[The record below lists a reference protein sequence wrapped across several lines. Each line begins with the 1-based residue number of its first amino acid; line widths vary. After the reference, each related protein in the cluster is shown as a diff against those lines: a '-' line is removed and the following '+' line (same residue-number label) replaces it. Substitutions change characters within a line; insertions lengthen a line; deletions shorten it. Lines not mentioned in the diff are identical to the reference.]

1 MSEKIVYV
9 GISADLMHPGHI
21 NILKEAA
28 KYGRVIV
35 GLLTD
40 KAIAS
45 YKRLPFLTYDQREK
59 VIANMKQVYK
69 VVPQETLDYRPNLEM
84 IRPDIVFHGDDWK
97 KGVQLKVR
105 QQVIDTLSKWNG
117 ELVEIPYTPGISSTQ
132 LVNAHK
138 DLGTTPDRRRGQLK
152 RLLNAKPLIRILETH
167 NGLSS
172 LIAEDLEIEDENGK
186 HSFDGVWSSSL
197 TDSTAKGMPDIEAV
211 DPSSRANSV
220 DQIFNVTTKPMIYDS
235 DTGGKPE
242 HFSYTV
248 KNLERLGVSA
258 VVIEDKIGLK
268 KNSLF
273 GTEVPQQQD
282 TIEDFCNKIRVGKN
296 SQVSDDFMIISRC
309 ESLILEQGMDD
320 AVKRCKAYLDSGSDG
335 IMIHSRKSDG
345 AEILEFCEH
354 YKEFSAGRPLIVVP
368 SSFDKITEA
377 EFEEAGVNIV
387 IYANHMLRAAYPA
400 MYRAA
405 KSILENKRA
414 FEAREYCMSIKEI
427 LEIIPGTKN
436 A

>member
-1 MSEKIVYV
+1 MEEKIVYV

-21 NILKEAA
+21 NILKEAN

-40 KAIAS
+40 SAIAS
-45 YKRLPFLTYDQREK
+45 YKRLPFLSYSQREE
-59 VIANMKQVYK
+59 VIKNMKQVYK
-69 VVPQETLDYRPNLEM
+69 VVPQETLDYRPNLKK
-84 IRPDIVFHGDDWK
+84 IKPDIVVHGDDWK
-97 KGVQLKVR
+97 SGVQSEIRK
-105 QQVIDTLSKWNG
+105 QVKETLADWGG
-117 ELVEIPYTPGISSTQ
+117 ELIEIPYTPGISSTQ
-132 LVNAHK
+132 LINSIK
-138 DLGTTPDRRRGQLK
+138 DLGTTPDRRRAQLR
-152 RLLNAKPLIRILETH
+152 RLLNAKSLIRIIETH

-172 LIAEDLEIEDENGK
+172 LIAEDIEIEDEYGK
-186 HSFDGVWSSSL
+186 HSFDGIWSSSL

-273 GTEVPQQQD
+273 GTDVLQEQD
-282 TIEDFCNKIRVGKN
+282 SIEDFCNKIRVGKN
-296 SQVSDDFMIISRC
+296 SQVSDEFMIISRC

-320 AVKRCKAYLDSGSDG
+320 AIKRCKAYLDAGSDG

-345 AEILEFCEH
+345 AEIMEFCRH
-354 YKEFSAGRPLIVVP
+354 YKQFGAGKPLVVVP

-377 EFEEAGVNIV
+377 EFEKAGVNIV

-400 MYRAA
+400 MYKTAR
-405 KSILENKRA
+405 SILEHKRA

>member
-1 MSEKIVYV
+1 MPEKIVYV
-9 GISADLMHPGHI
+9 GISADIMHPGHI
-21 NILKEAA
+21 NILKEAS
-28 KYGRVIV
+28 KYGQVIV

-45 YKRLPFLTYDQREK
+45 YKRLPFLTYEQRK
-59 VIANMKQVYK
+59 DVIENMKQVYK
-69 VVPQETLDYRPNLEM
+69 VVPQETLDYRPNLM
-84 IRPDIVFHGDDWK
+84 KIRPDIVVHGDDWK
-97 KGVQLKVR
+97 IGVQSKVR
-105 QQVIDTLSKWNG
+105 LQVIETLSIWKG
-117 ELVEIPYTPGISSTQ
+117 ELIEIPYTPGISSTK
-132 LVNAHK
+132 LIKAHK
-138 DLGTTPDRRRGQLK
+138 DLGTTPDLRRSQLR
-152 RLLNAKPLIRILETH
+152 RLLNSKPLIRIIETH

-172 LIAEDLEIEDENGK
+172 LIVEELEIKDENGN
-186 HSFDGVWSSSL
+186 HSFDGIWSSSL

-211 DPSSRANSV
+211 DPSSRASSV

-273 GTEVPQQQD
+273 GTEVSQKQD
-282 TIEDFCNKIRVGKN
+282 SIENFCAKIRVGKN
-296 SQVSDDFMIISRC
+296 AQVSQDFMIISRC
-309 ESLILEQGMDD
+309 ESLILDQGMDD
-320 AVKRCKAYLDSGSDG
+320 AIKRCKAYLDAGADG

-345 AEILEFCEH
+345 KEILEFCEY
-354 YKEFSAGRPLIVVP
+354 YKEFGLGKPLVVVP
-368 SSFDKITEA
+368 SSFDKITEK

-400 MYRAA
+400 MYKTA

-427 LEIIPGTKN
+427 LEVIPGTKN